1 VADPIP
7 SQENAPPPIVLQELA
22 SEPEAP
28 QAVLPAQALRQGLRQ
43 TFRALRH
50 RNFRLFIS
58 GQAISLIG
66 TWMQNVAQAWLVY
79 RLTHSELLLGTTWFC
94 TQIPVFALGCIGGL
108 ASDRYSR
115 WKLVI
120 ITQTL
125 SLLQALGLAALTL
138 SGRVQVWHVLVF
150 AVMLGCINAFD
161 MPARQSLII
170 HMTSKDDLLN
180 AISLNSAMFN
190 SARVVGPAIAGL
202 VVAAVG
208 EGVCFLLNAVSFL
221 AVIFCLL
228 AMRLSPFV
236 REVKDSPWSHLMAG
250 FRYSYHHREVRTVL
264 GTMAVTTI
272 GGMPAVVLMP
282 FFADAIFHRGSQ
294 GLGFLMGAMGVGA
307 VIGTLVLAG
316 RNRVAELPNVIVWS
330 AATTGACFLL
340 FASSPWFY
348 ASLLIMPLIGFSTM
362 RQLASAN
369 TLIQS
374 LIPDEYRGRIMALY
388 AITVVGIGPF
398 GSLAAGAMAH
408 HYGARITVIAG
419 GLLYLAAA
427 AAFRAHLPAVRMPVE
442 VH

>member
-1 VADPIP
+1 MADPIP
-7 SQENAPPPIVLQELA
+7 TQAKTAPSVILQEFSTA
-22 SEPEAP
+22 PEVATTTP
-28 QAVLPAQALRQGLRQ
+28 PLDGLRRGLKQ

-58 GQAISLIG
+58 GQAVSLIG

-79 RLTHSELLLGTTWFC
+79 RLSHSELLLGTVWFC
-94 TQIPVFALGCIGGL
+94 TQIPVFTFGCLGGL

-115 WKLVI
+115 WKLVVL
-120 ITQTL
+120 TQTL
-125 SLLQALGLAALTL
+125 SLAQALGLTVLTL
-138 SGRVQVWHVLVF
+138 SGRVQVWHVMAF

-170 HMTSKDDLLN
+170 HITSKDDLLN

-208 EGVCFLLNAVSFL
+208 EGTCFLINAISFV
-221 AVIFCLL
+221 AVIGSLL
-228 AMRLSPFV
+228 AMRMPAFV
-236 REVKDSPWSHLMAG
+236 RDVKDSPWSHLVDG
-250 FRYSYHHREVRTVL
+250 FRFTYRHRQVRSL
-264 GTMAVTTI
+264 LWMMAATTI

-282 FFADAIFHRGSQ
+282 FFADDIFHRGSL

-316 RNRVAELPNVIVWS
+316 RTQVAGLAKVIAWS
-330 AATTGACFLL
+330 AASSGLCFLA
-340 FASSPWFY
+340 FAASPWFSF
-348 ASLLIMPLIGFSTM
+348 SLLLMPLIGFSTM
-362 RQLASAN
+362 RQMASAN

-374 LIPDEYRGRIMALY
+374 LIPDAYRGRIMALY
-388 AITVVGIGPF
+388 AMTVVGLGPF
-398 GSLAAGAMAH
+398 GSLAAGAIAH
-408 HYGARITVIAG
+408 HYGARVTVAAG
-419 GLLYLAAA
+419 GLIYLAAA
-427 AAFRAHLPAVRMPVE
+427 AVFRAKAPVE

>member
-1 VADPIP
+1 MADPTP
-7 SQENAPPPIVLQELA
+7 SQANAPPSLILQEL
-22 SEPEAP
+22 STEPEAGH
-28 QAVLPAQALRQGLRQ
+28 AALPLDILRRGLKQ

-79 RLTHSELLLGTTWFC
+79 RLTHSELLLGTVWFC
-94 TQIPVFALGCIGGL
+94 TQIPVFALGCLGGL

-120 ITQTL
+120 LTQTL
-125 SLLQALGLAALTL
+125 SLAQALGLALLTL
-138 SGRVQVWHVLVF
+138 SGRVQVWHVMTF

-190 SARVVGPAIAGL
+190 SARVAGPAVAGF

-208 EGVCFLLNAVSFL
+208 EGTCFLLNAVSFL
-221 AVIFCLL
+221 AVIGCLL
-228 AMRLSPFV
+228 AMRLPPFV
-236 REVKDSPWSHLMAG
+236 RDVKDSPWSHLKDG
-250 FRYSYHHREVRTVL
+250 FRFTYRHRQVRGIL
-264 GTMAVTTI
+264 WMMAATTI

-282 FFADAIFHRGSQ
+282 FFADDTFHKGSL

-316 RNRVAELPNVIVWS
+316 RNKVAGLAGVIASS
-330 AATTGACFLL
+330 AASSGLCFLT
-340 FASSPWFY
+340 FAASPWFY
-348 ASLLIMPLIGFSTM
+348 VSLLIMPLIGFSTM

-374 LIPDEYRGRIMALY
+374 LIPDEYRGRVMALY
-388 AITVVGIGPF
+388 AMTVVGLGPF
-398 GSLAAGAMAH
+398 GSLAAGAIAH
-408 HYGARITVIAG
+408 QYGARLTVAAG

-427 AAFRAHLPAVRMPVE
+427 AVFRAKAPEGVC
-442 VH
+442 